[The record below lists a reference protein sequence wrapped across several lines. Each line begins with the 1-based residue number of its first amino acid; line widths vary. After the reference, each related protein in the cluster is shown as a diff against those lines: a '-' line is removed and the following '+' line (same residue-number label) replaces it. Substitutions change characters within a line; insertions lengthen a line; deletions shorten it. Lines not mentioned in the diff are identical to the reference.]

1 MLGHPQVQPPGSSP
15 WFYELRVKM
24 NMETQKV
31 AFTKNSKLAVLD
43 VSFVVGPNKDVV
55 FRLVAT
61 NKKTDP
67 CEAA

>member
-1 MLGHPQVQPPGSSP
+1 
-15 WFYELRVKM
+15 
-24 NMETQKV
+24 METQKV